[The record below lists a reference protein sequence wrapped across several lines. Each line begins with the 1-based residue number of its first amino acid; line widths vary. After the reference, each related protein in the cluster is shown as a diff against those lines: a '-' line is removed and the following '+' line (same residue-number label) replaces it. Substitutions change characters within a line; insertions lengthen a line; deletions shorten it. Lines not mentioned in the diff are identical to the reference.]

1 MTAPPLAVS
10 DARFHRFSRAVAVVV
25 GSVGVIVLIGWA
37 FNVFVLT
44 SLSPDLGVM
53 KANTASGF
61 LASGVALFLSVSG
74 TRLKWV
80 ERSAAV
86 LAVVI
91 GFLTLSQYLAALEF
105 GIDQLIAPV
114 GSGYPASP
122 HPGRMAPATATS
134 FILIGLALLILDA
147 PAIRGV
153 APAHVLA
160 LLVAS
165 IALIV
170 LAGYIYGVASLH
182 EVWPFSAV
190 SAPAACTLFLLALG
204 VLAARPHRGIVG
216 VIASGTA
223 GGLVIRRQLPL
234 AAVGLF
240 TLGWVRLAGE
250 RAGYYDTT
258 FGLALMV
265 VSATALFT
273 ALVVW
278 TGLTVHALDLRL
290 RDAEEEARQRAEV
303 LRAVMGSVPDA
314 VITMDDRGIIRSANP
329 AADRTFGYPEGELVG
344 HPMRELVAEPLNTEL
359 AEAPSAAKRPTNGI
373 GREVQGRRRD
383 GATFP
388 AELSV
393 AAFQLGG
400 AAHFTVVVRDTT
412 GRKKLEE
419 QFRQAQ
425 KMEAVG
431 RLAGGVAHDFNNLL
445 TIINGYCEVLLA
457 ARTYTNADRTAAEA
471 IRDAGDRAAALTRQL
486 LTFSRKA
493 ITEPQVLD
501 LNEVVTRSVKLLD
514 RLIGAD
520 VVLSTAPAQDLA
532 PVRADPSQIEQVV
545 MNLAVNARDAMPK
558 GGRLTIETRNVRLD
572 EGDEETYP
580 DLAPGRYVQL
590 AVSDTGEGMTEE
602 VKARMF
608 EPFFTTK
615 APGRG
620 TGLGLAMVYGVVQ
633 THGGYV
639 DVYSELGVGTTFK
652 ILLPAT
658 TETEPRSRPDD
669 RVPVK
674 RGTETVLIAE
684 DEDGVR
690 RLARLTLESQ
700 GYRVLEA
707 ANGAEAIA
715 VAAAHAG
722 PIHMLVT
729 DVVMPGT
736 NGRKA
741 AEAIRAQRQNLKVL
755 FMSGYTDDAVV
766 RHGIVE
772 ATDAFLQ
779 KPFTPQSLAHKVR
792 AVLDGSG

>member
-1 MTAPPLAVS
+1 MTAPPLAVP
-10 DARFHRFSRAVAVVV
+10 DDRFHRFSRAVATVA
-25 GSVGVIVLIGWA
+25 GSIGAIVLVGWA
-37 FNVFVLT
+37 FNVSVLT
-44 SLSPDLGVM
+44 SPSPDLGVM

-61 LASGVALFLSVSG
+61 LAAGVALFLSVSG
-74 TRLKWV
+74 TRFKWA

-86 LAVVI
+86 LTAAI
-91 GFLTLSQYLAALEF
+91 GLLTLSQHLAALEL

-114 GSGYPASP
+114 GPGYPVSS

-134 FILIGLALLILDA
+134 FILLGLALLLLDA
-147 PAIRGV
+147 PAVRGL

-160 LLVAS
+160 LLVAA

-240 TLGWVRLAGE
+240 ALGWVRLAGE

-265 VSATALFT
+265 VSATALFA

-303 LRAVMGSVPDA
+303 LRAVMGSAPDA
-314 VITMDDRGIIRSANP
+314 VITVDRHGVIRSANP
-329 AADRTFGYPEGELVG
+329 AADRTFGYTEGELVG
-344 HPMRELVAEPLNTEL
+344 RPMKELVAAPLCANGTGAP
-359 AEAPSAAKRPTNGI
+359 AENAI
-373 GREVQGRRRD
+373 GREVEGRRRN
-383 GATFP
+383 GSTFP

-400 AAHFTVVVRDTT
+400 AAHSTVVVRDATA
-412 GRKKLEE
+412 RKKLEE

-445 TIINGYCEVLLA
+445 TIINGYCEVLLTA
-457 ARTYTNADRTAAEA
+457 QPHTNSDRVAAEA
-471 IRDAGDRAAALTRQL
+471 IRDAGDRAAGLTRQL

-493 ITEPQVLD
+493 IVEPQVLD
-501 LNEVVTRSVKLLD
+501 LNEVVTRSAKLLG

-520 VVLSTAPAQDLA
+520 VTLATAPAPDLA
-532 PVRADPSQIEQVV
+532 LVRADLNQLEQVV
-545 MNLAVNARDAMPK
+545 MNLAVNARDAMPH
-558 GGRLTIETRNVRLD
+558 GGRLTIETRNVRLG
-572 EGDEETYP
+572 EGDVPAYP
-580 DLAPGRYVQL
+580 DLVPGRYVQL
-590 AVSDTGEGMTEE
+590 AVSDTGEGMTDE
-602 VKARMF
+602 VKARVF

-615 APGRG
+615 ATGRG

-633 THGGYV
+633 THGGHV
-639 DVYSELGVGTTFK
+639 GVYSEVGVGTTFK

-658 TETEPRSRPDD
+658 TEAQPGNRPDEQA
-669 RVPVK
+669 PVA
-674 RGTETVLIAE
+674 RGTETVLVAE

-690 RLARLTLESQ
+690 RLARLSLERQ
-700 GYRVLEA
+700 GYKVLEA
-707 ANGAEAIA
+707 TNGAEAIA
-715 VAAAHAG
+715 VAAAYPGA
-722 PIHMLVT
+722 IHILVT
-729 DVVMPGT
+729 DVVMPGGA
-736 NGRKA
+736 NGRTA
-741 AEAIRAQRQNLKVL
+741 AEAIRAQRPNLKVL
-755 FMSGYTDDAVV
+755 YVSGYTDDAVV
-766 RHGIVE
+766 RHGIVA

-779 KPFTPQSLAHKVR
+779 KPFTPQSLARKVR
-792 AVLDGSG
+792 TVLDGSG